1 MLIWVLSAVSC
12 VWYLVSITRLAPSR
26 LHPSLLINIFL
37 SWWIYVRM
45 LWECLDL
52 SVSLIVFIQ
61 APELREV
68 IKVLFLDEVQV
79 RKSNWFGPFFGTT
92 KHRTEFSELQ
102 GLQKDSEKKIWN
114 KLQALRCEFCVNIH
128 KAEILSLFRKHTHTD
143 THTHPPL
150 TTHVKS
156 SLC

>member
-12 VWYLVSITRLAPSR
+12 VWFLVSITRLAPSR
-26 LHPSLLINIFL
+26 LHPSLTISIFS
-37 SWWIYVRM
+37 SWWIYVCC
-45 LWECLDL
+45 E
-52 SVSLIVFIQ
+52 SVWVWVWVWLFFIQ

-102 GLQKDSEKKIWN
+102 GLEKHSEKKIWN
-114 KLQALRCEFCVNIH
+114 KLQALRCEICVNIH
-128 KAEILSLFRKHTHTD
+128 TAEILSLFRKHTHI
-143 THTHPPL
+143 HPHAPPL
-150 TTHVKS
+150 TSHT
-156 SLC
+156 